1 MATEASELDFRFS
14 DEFFQRYSLFS
25 LKKRYCNDKS
35 CYWKSNISTK
45 IYSVDKKLG
54 KPKLHTM
61 RKIYS
66 AVHFGPPQIVPVRK
80 FGMKVSF
87 FFQVLALKLSK

>member
-1 MATEASELDFRFS
+1 MNSSKDIRYFRLKIGTATTSRATEKA
-14 DEFFQRYSLFS
+14 
-25 LKKRYCNDKS
+25 
-35 CYWKSNISTK
+35 ISTK

-61 RKIYS
+61 RKIYN
-66 AVHFGPPQIVPVRK
+66 AVRFGRPQIVPVRK